1 MQQYGENKKNNYFC
15 SIKTIRNMI
24 KNILYILFAFSIL
37 WVAPNKANAMNAVE
51 IIENDFDHVSVSIN
65 QSVVRIVG
73 AMGLNLQVYNV
84 AGVRVL
90 SVAIDSNDKKFD
102 LNLPKGCYIVK
113 VGKVVR
119 KISVK

>member
-1 MQQYGENKKNNYFC
+1 MRQYGENKKNNYFC
-15 SIKTIRNMI
+15 SIKTIRHMI

-51 IIENDFDHVSVSIN
+51 IIENDFEHVSVSIN

-119 KISVK
+119 KISIK

>member
-1 MQQYGENKKNNYFC
+1 MRQYGENKKNNYFC